1 MGNRSS
7 TNYWDATPTTI
18 KFSVRNLPG
27 YAFMASTSSFAST
40 GYFMYY
46 MFYGCTSLTGVNI
59 KVPTGATTTGT
70 YYMAYM
76 FYGCTSLSS
85 VKGKIFPT

>member
-7 TNYWDATPTTI
+7 TNYWDASPTTI

-27 YAFMASTSSFAST
+27 YAFMASASSFAST

-70 YYMAYM
+70 YYMAQM
-76 FYGCTSLSS
+76 FRGCTSLTSIT
-85 VKGKIFPT
+85 GTLFPT